1 VLDPLQRLASLPS
14 SVPLTTVDVLIA
26 ARSWQI
32 TAVQNQ
38 DALLDAAEH
47 LAHIPYGFLLWES
60 AIGLAHW
67 LVEQAS
73 DLRGK
78 RVLELGAGVGLP
90 GLVARTLGAQVW
102 QTDHDPH
109 ALALAAHN
117 AHQNGVSGVAQF
129 EADWCAWDHTAQYD
143 LLLGADILYERAM
156 HPHLEPIFQRNL
168 APGGRLL
175 LTDPCRPQAFEFAT
189 QLENRGWRFAVASLP
204 IQLLPESKPV
214 EVMFYQL
221 TR

>member
-1 VLDPLQRLASLPS
+1 MRLADLPATI
-14 SVPLTTVDVLIA
+14 PLTIVEVWVA
-26 ARSWQI
+26 QRAWQI

-38 DALLDAAEH
+38 DALLDAAAQ

-67 LVEQAS
+67 LVETVGNLQ
-73 DLRGK
+73 GK

-90 GLVARTLGAQVW
+90 GLVAHTLGAQVW
-102 QTDHDPH
+102 QTDHDTH
-109 ALALAAHN
+109 TLALAAHN
-117 AHQNGVSGVAQF
+117 AHQNGVTGVTQF
-129 EADWCAWDHTAQYD
+129 QADWRAWDHAEQYD

-156 HPHLEPIFQRNL
+156 HPFLEPIFQRNL
-168 APGGRLL
+168 APGGQLF

-189 QLENRGWRFAVASLP
+189 HLENQGWRFAVTSRP
-204 IQLLPESKPV
+204 VQLSPEAKPV
-214 EVMFYQL
+214 EVMLYQL